1 MRCDVTGSMRLAYFQ
16 FALETMMASI
26 ARLIA
31 TLRPV
36 LRFVAPSIAAAPAE
50 TAQAHHEANV
60 DDIDRLRAFE
70 MERVRRNPASLLSP
84 RF

>member
-1 MRCDVTGSMRLAYFQ
+1 
-16 FALETMMASI
+16 MASI

-31 TLRPV
+31 TLRPAF
-36 LRFVAPSIAAAPAE
+36 RFVAPSPGAAPAE
-50 TAQAHHEANV
+50 TAQAHHHYEANL

-84 RF
+84 RL